1 MRQAGQLLAAAAGGD
16 PGSDR
21 QLQALYAYAE
31 FLSDNENGIFYND
44 MLWNGF
50 QTSAFVYK
58 NREQA
63 IYTARTDR
71 LSRGE
76 VARLSRLEARLVEQQ
91 EEYWRAYR
99 ILNQVVQKAGA
110 TPLGKK
116 AAQRAIV
123 CLRRINI
130 GRFGHAR
137 EIRAADLR
145 LSGWLQR
152 QP

>member
-1 MRQAGQLLAAAAGGD
+1 
-16 PGSDR
+16 
-21 QLQALYAYAE
+21 
-31 FLSDNENGIFYND
+31 
-44 MLWNGF
+44 MLWYGF
-50 QTSAFVYK
+50 QTSALIYRSRDGASLPA
-58 NREQA
+58 RE
-63 IYTARTDR
+63 DR
-71 LSRGE
+71 VSPDE
-76 VARLSRLEARLVEQQ
+76 VARLSRLEGRLVEQQ